1 MTSNILIAIKNLVE
15 NPVIAL
21 TAHYL
26 GRNRVN
32 GVGNAVPVNMAY
44 ALASKIMQDL
54 MPILSK
60 SEFKERLLVNF

>member
-21 TAHYL
+21 TAHYS

-32 GVGNAVPVNMAY
+32 GFGNAVLVNMAY

-54 MPILSK
+54 ISVLSNIELEQK
-60 SEFKERLLVNF
+60 LLVNY